1 MKRLSSAITAKLVK
15 HHFHRSGESSLKV
28 RSPIDHYSFVW
39 VAVMSRSAS
48 GNILA
53 AIRKMSCRR
62 CMQFSP
68 ALHHRRQCPVST
80 HIKCIIS
87 FGKLASLLYRLSCQS
102 SIESILSQE
111 YLKLFG
117 EEEKCKDNERVMKR
131 RKYETD
137 IAKNCYWDIS
147 RKKYTFLPCAGGAVV
162 GYNILVKIKQF
173 CCRWTRII
181 VRQ

>member
-39 VAVMSRSAS
+39 AWVMSRSAS

-68 ALHHRRQCPVST
+68 ALHHRRPRRQCPVST

-102 SIESILSQE
+102 SIESLLSLE
-111 YLKLFG
+111 YLKQFW
-117 EEEKCKDNERVMKR
+117 EEEKCED
-131 RKYETD
+131 
-137 IAKNCYWDIS
+137 
-147 RKKYTFLPCAGGAVV
+147 KKL
-162 GYNILVKIKQF
+162 Q
-173 CCRWTRII
+173 
-181 VRQ
+181 

>member
-1 MKRLSSAITAKLVK
+1 MKRLPSASTVKFVK

-68 ALHHRRQCPVST
+68 ALHHRRQCPVSA

-102 SIESILSQE
+102 SIESLLSLE
-111 YLKLFG
+111 YLKQFG
-117 EEEKCKDNERVMKR
+117 EEGKCED
-131 RKYETD
+131 
-137 IAKNCYWDIS
+137 
-147 RKKYTFLPCAGGAVV
+147 KKL
-162 GYNILVKIKQF
+162 Q
-173 CCRWTRII
+173 
-181 VRQ
+181 

>member
-39 VAVMSRSAS
+39 AWVMSRSAS

-102 SIESILSQE
+102 SIESLLSLE
-111 YLKLFG
+111 YLKQFG
-117 EEEKCKDNERVMKR
+117 EEGKCED
-131 RKYETD
+131 
-137 IAKNCYWDIS
+137 
-147 RKKYTFLPCAGGAVV
+147 KKL
-162 GYNILVKIKQF
+162 Q
-173 CCRWTRII
+173 
-181 VRQ
+181 

>member
-1 MKRLSSAITAKLVK
+1 MKQYPLCWKDLSSANTAKLVK
-15 HHFHRSGESSLKV
+15 HHFHRSGESSLMV

-68 ALHHRRQCPVST
+68 ALHHRRPRRQCPVST

-102 SIESILSQE
+102 SIESLLSLE
-111 YLKLFG
+111 YLKQFG
-117 EEEKCKDNERVMKR
+117 EEGKCEDKKLQWWKDGSMK
-131 RKYETD
+131 
-137 IAKNCYWDIS
+137 
-147 RKKYTFLPCAGGAVV
+147 
-162 GYNILVKIKQF
+162 
-173 CCRWTRII
+173 
-181 VRQ
+181 

>member
-1 MKRLSSAITAKLVK
+1 MKRLSSANTAKLVK

-102 SIESILSQE
+102 SIESLLSLE
-111 YLKLFG
+111 YLKQFG
-117 EEEKCKDNERVMKR
+117 EEGKCED
-131 RKYETD
+131 
-137 IAKNCYWDIS
+137 
-147 RKKYTFLPCAGGAVV
+147 KKL
-162 GYNILVKIKQF
+162 Q
-173 CCRWTRII
+173 
-181 VRQ
+181 

>member
-15 HHFHRSGESSLKV
+15 HRIHRSGESSLKV

-39 VAVMSRSAS
+39 AWVMSRSAS

-68 ALHHRRQCPVST
+68 ALHHRRPRRQCPVST

-102 SIESILSQE
+102 SIESLLSLE
-111 YLKLFG
+111 YLKQFG
-117 EEEKCKDNERVMKR
+117 EEGKCED
-131 RKYETD
+131 
-137 IAKNCYWDIS
+137 
-147 RKKYTFLPCAGGAVV
+147 KKL
-162 GYNILVKIKQF
+162 Q
-173 CCRWTRII
+173 
-181 VRQ
+181 